1 MPRSTISSE
10 RWKFEPMKPVDI
22 HCHELPP
29 PEVIGIV
36 STEPG
41 NDLPDTPLLSM
52 GLHPWRLDDW
62 RKRLKTI
69 EEFAAAC
76 KLQAIG
82 ECGLDRAHSS
92 APFDEQMTV
101 FEEQAKLAAKYQLP
115 VIIHC
120 VRAVPETIAVK
131 LKYPGVPAW
140 ILHGYNS
147 KPQLLQDALRHGFY
161 VSFGPNAKPELI
173 ELTSLDQLFLET
185 DDSSSDINIHYQ
197 NSAKILDLNV
207 KSLVRKINKNYI
219 RLFE

>member
-1 MPRSTISSE
+1 MTSSE
-10 RWKFEPMKPVDI
+10 RWKFEPMKPVNI

-52 GLHPWRLDDW
+52 GLHPWRLDNW
-62 RKRLKTI
+62 RVRLKKI
-69 EEFAAAC
+69 EEFAAAG

-82 ECGLDRAHSS
+82 ECGLDRIRSS
-92 APFDEQMTV
+92 APFDEQITV

-115 VIIHC
+115 VIVHC

-131 LKYPGVPAW
+131 LKHPGVPGW

-161 VSFGPNAKPELI
+161 VSFGPNVKPELI
-173 ELTSLDQLFLET
+173 ELTPLYQLFLET
-185 DDSSSDINIHYQ
+185 DDSTSDINILYQ
-197 NSAKILDLNV
+197 NTAKLLNQSV
-207 KSLVRKINKNYI
+207 NILVRKIHENYVRI
-219 RLFE
+219 FT